1 MITKGDLFN
10 MNVLVVKA
18 NNRPASEA
26 VSSKMYETFMENI
39 EGVNVTTYDVFAEDM
54 PYLGQDL
61 FSAFGKVQSGEELTD
76 IEQRI
81 LAAKQKAMDA
91 VTAADVV
98 VFAFPLWN
106 LTIPAK
112 LQTFIDYVYA
122 AGFAFKYDENGNMI
136 QLMTDKKAI
145 LLNARGGI
153 YSTPEAAPM
162 EMAVNYMRNVFGGVF
177 GMDIVDEVIIEG
189 HAAMPDK
196 AETIIAEGLE
206 KVKAAAKNLSA
217 VAV

>member
-1 MITKGDLFN
+1 

-39 EGVNVTTYDVFAEDM
+39 EGVNVSTYDVFAEDM

-61 FSAFGKVQSGEELTD
+61 FNAFAKIESGEKMTD

-91 VTAADVV
+91 LTAADLV

-112 LQTFIDYVYA
+112 LHTFIDYVYQ
-122 AGFAFKYDENGNMI
+122 AGYAFKYDENGQAV
-136 QLMTDKKAI
+136 QLMTDKKFVV
-145 LLNARGGI
+145 LNARGGI

-162 EMAVNYMRNVFGGVF
+162 EMAANYIKNVMSGVF
-177 GMDIVDEVIIEG
+177 GMQLADEVIIEG
-189 HAAMPDK
+189 HAYAPDQ
-196 AETIIAEGLE
+196 ADQIIAEGLE
-206 KVKAAAKNLSA
+206 KVAAVAKSVSA
-217 VAV
+217 VKA

>member
-1 MITKGDLFN
+1 
-10 MNVLVVKA
+10 MNILVVKA

-26 VSSKMYETFMENI
+26 VSSKMYETFMENL

-54 PYLGQDL
+54 PYFGQDL
-61 FSAFGKVQSGEELTD
+61 FNAFGKLQSGEEMTD

-91 VTAADVV
+91 LTAADVV

-122 AGFAFKYDENGNMI
+122 AGFAFKYSETGQLI
-136 QLMTDKKAI
+136 SLMTDKKAVI
-145 LLNARGGI
+145 LSARGGI

-162 EMAVNYMRNVFGGVF
+162 EMAATYVKNVFGGVF
-177 GMDIVDEVIIEG
+177 GMEIVDEVVIEG
-189 HAAMPDK
+189 HNAMPAQ
-196 AETIIAEGLE
+196 AETIIAEGLA
-206 KVKAAAKNLSA
+206 KVAEVAKRFSA
-217 VAV
+217 VTA

>member
-1 MITKGDLFN
+1 

-39 EGVNVTTYDVFAEDM
+39 EGVNVSTYDVFAEDM

-61 FSAFGKVQSGEELTD
+61 FNAFAKVESGEKMTD

-81 LAAKQKAMDA
+81 LSAKQKAMDA
-91 VTAADVV
+91 LTAADVV

-112 LQTFIDYVYA
+112 LHTFIDYVYQ
-122 AGFAFKYDENGNMI
+122 AGYAFKYDENG
-136 QLMTDKKAI
+136 QAVRLMTDKKFI
-145 LLNARGGI
+145 VLNARGGI

-162 EMAVNYMRNVFGGVF
+162 EMAANYIKNVMSGVF
-177 GMDIVDEVIIEG
+177 GMQLADEVIIEG
-189 HAAMPDK
+189 HAYAPDQ
-196 AETIIAEGLE
+196 ADQIIAEGLE
-206 KVKAAAKNLSA
+206 KVAAVAKSVSA
-217 VAV
+217 VRA

>member
-1 MITKGDLFN
+1 

-26 VSSKMYETFMENI
+26 VSSKMYETFMENL

-54 PYLGQDL
+54 PYFGQDL
-61 FSAFGKVQSGEELTD
+61 FNAFGKVESGEEMTD
-76 IEQRI
+76 VEQRI

-91 VTAADVV
+91 LTAADVV

-112 LQTFIDYVYA
+112 LQTFIDYVYQ
-122 AGFAFKYDENGNMI
+122 AGFTFKYDENGQAV
-136 QLMTDKKAI
+136 QLMTDKKFI
-145 LLNARGGI
+145 VLSARGGI

-162 EMAVNYMRNVFGGVF
+162 EMAATYIKNVVGGVF
-177 GMDIVDEVIIEG
+177 GMQLVDEVIIEG
-189 HAAMPDK
+189 HACSTRSSRNDYC
-196 AETIIAEGLE
+196 
-206 KVKAAAKNLSA
+206 
-217 VAV
+217 

>member
-1 MITKGDLFN
+1 
-10 MNVLVVKA
+10 MNILVVKA

-54 PYLGQDL
+54 PYFGQDL
-61 FSAFGKVQSGEELTD
+61 FNAFGKVESGEEMTD

-91 VTAADVV
+91 LTAADVV

-112 LQTFIDYVYA
+112 LQTFIDYVYQ
-122 AGFAFKYDENGNMI
+122 AGFTFKYDENGQAV
-136 QLMTDKKAI
+136 QLMTDKKADYSKCTWWR
-145 LLNARGGI
+145 LLNTRS
-153 YSTPEAAPM
+153 ST
-162 EMAVNYMRNVFGGVF
+162 NGNGC
-177 GMDIVDEVIIEG
+177 
-189 HAAMPDK
+189 
-196 AETIIAEGLE
+196 
-206 KVKAAAKNLSA
+206 
-217 VAV
+217 